1 MKIKYS
7 NFIMAVAALM
17 VTSCTNDE
25 IPRESSNE
33 LKMYVTVNDVVT
45 RVDSEAEGTKF
56 LPGDEI
62 WLQTRPDLSVSPHQ
76 RIKYSTANGT
86 VDGVAEF
93 VSADSKSFQHNGT
106 VCVYYSL
113 QDCELDDEN
122 YPQYLVCK
130 DQSTIDDFR
139 KADFLSGTVENS
151 NVLEQVGSGSRPV
164 ELSHIVE
171 KITITIDEYENF
183 DASTLASMTPENVKF
198 YFPSEYE
205 KYYAYIYFNVL
216 LDRGKKEKEF
226 IPIKPLITKDEAS
239 GKYSFTVIVPSC
251 EYSKGDTMLSFN
263 MGGLDY
269 VVNAPENIN
278 LNNCEHTHFSLKLVG
293 KYAAVIENVSLSDWE
308 LISGNKVVAGMW

>member
-62 WLQTRPDLSVSPHQ
+62 WLQTRPDIGSFHH

-93 VSADSKSFQHNGT
+93 VSADSKSFQHSDM

-139 KADFLSGTVENS
+139 KADFLLGKVEGY
-151 NVLEQVGSGSRPV
+151 VYEQNGSGSRTV

-205 KYYAYIYFNVL
+205 KYYAYISFNQL
-216 LDRGKKEKEF
+216 LYRGKKEKEF

-251 EYSKGDTMLSFN
+251 EYSTGDTMLSFN

-293 KYAAVIENVSLSDWE
+293 KYAAVIENVGLSDWE
-308 LISGNKVVAGMW
+308 LISGNNRTVIGYL